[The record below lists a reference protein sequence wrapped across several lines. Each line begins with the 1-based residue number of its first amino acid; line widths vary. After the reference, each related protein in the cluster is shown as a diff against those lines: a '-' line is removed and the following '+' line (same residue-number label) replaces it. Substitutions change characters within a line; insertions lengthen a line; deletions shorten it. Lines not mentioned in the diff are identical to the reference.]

1 MGVVDMWRQIK
12 RAVRR
17 RMRRGDAAGRSRSAD
32 DRAARI
38 GFLRDH
44 GFDTAAYIQHYGDL
58 AGMTPEAALDH
69 FVRHGFDEGRQAP
82 FTLSVA
88 AIQTLRQSQWTDG
101 WQAELARRATQ
112 AALSAMP
119 ANGTDLERLADLL
132 AASPDHLPAI
142 MIGDSHSAFLNQ
154 VPAMLSAGIL
164 PVPILC
170 LGGSARGLHNASS
183 RAQYGTHVRDRLVR
197 LGKAAQDRPV
207 VFKFG
212 QVDVEFLFD
221 LKRVHDGTTDY
232 ASTMMRRFID
242 ESVERYAAYLTECRA
257 VCHGR
262 VVAMGNFP
270 PTLGD
275 ETIRAGYVN
284 AHIAFINRED
294 DIEQLRAALATLDHP
309 DLAERTAMARYWNQ
323 RLAESCE
330 RIGLLYLEEFDGLL
344 GDDGLVHPELAD
356 PQDHH
361 LLLHSDRAQQRIAS
375 VGARLRALVPA

>member
-1 MGVVDMWRQIK
+1 MVDMWGQIK

-17 RMRRGDAAGRSRSAD
+17 RMRRGDAARQSKSAG
-32 DRAARI
+32 DRVARI
-38 GFLRDH
+38 AFLLDH

-69 FVRHGFDEGRQAP
+69 FVRHGFDEGRHAP
-82 FTLSVA
+82 LALSVT
-88 AIQTLRQSQWTDG
+88 AIQALRQTRWTDG

-112 AALSAMP
+112 AALSAIP
-119 ANGTDLERLADLL
+119 ANGTDLERLGDLL

-170 LGGSARGLHNASS
+170 LGGSARGLQNANS
-183 RAQYGTHVRDRLVR
+183 RAQYGAHVRDRLAR

-221 LKRVHDGTTDY
+221 LKRVHDAATDY
-232 ASTMMRRFID
+232 APAAMRGFID
-242 ESVERYAAYLTECRA
+242 DSVERYVTYLMECRA
-257 VCHGR
+257 VCQGR
-262 VVAMGNFP
+262 MVVMGNFP

-294 DIEQLRAALATLDHP
+294 DVEQLRAALAALDHP
-309 DLAERTAMARYWNQ
+309 NLAERTAMARYWNL
-323 RLAESCE
+323 RLAENCE
-330 RIGLLYLEEFDGLL
+330 RIGLSYLEEFDGLL
-344 GDDGLVHPELAD
+344 GDDGMVHPELAD

-375 VGARLRALVPA
+375 VGVRLRALVPS